1 MSSGIPTPPPPA
13 AADLPSPSSQR
24 EGGEA
29 ATSVADQVL
38 AAIDL
43 GSNSFHMVVARL
55 EHGRLSVLDRIREMV
70 RLGAGL
76 DENGHL
82 SQAAADRALD
92 CLRRFRERLQS
103 LNAESVRAVGTNTLR
118 RARDRDAFLARASA
132 ALGHPIDVISGVEE
146 ARLVYLGAA
155 HDLPADAD
163 ERLVVDIGGGS
174 TELIVGRGYDAER
187 LESLYMGCVSLSSAF
202 FPEGRVTDKRFRLAR
217 IAARQELEPVAPR
230 FRGHGVQRAFG
241 TSGTIRATA
250 RMLSGDDNPSGIV
263 TRRGL
268 DRLQKQLV
276 KSGDLR
282 RRRPGGLGEQ
292 RAPVYPGGLAI
303 LIEVFEA
310 LGIESLMAVDSAL
323 REGLLYDMLGRMTD
337 EDARERSVRS
347 LESRFHVDTEHAS
360 RVESTALDIYGQLA
374 ADWDLS
380 QELPKRLLR
389 WAARLHEIGL
399 DIAHAKY
406 QFHGA
411 YLLRNADLA
420 GFSTGEQLL
429 LSTLVSN
436 HRRKIRQETLEA
448 LPAAWRN
455 TILRLAVV
463 LRLAVLINR
472 SRSPDPQPVI
482 SISTVRGGLRIGFPE
497 GWLDAHPLTRADLQ
511 QEKKYLSAAG
521 VRLRA
526 A

>member
-1 MSSGIPTPPPPA
+1 
-13 AADLPSPSSQR
+13 
-24 EGGEA
+24 
-29 ATSVADQVL
+29 
-38 AAIDL
+38 
-43 GSNSFHMVVARL
+43 
-55 EHGRLSVLDRIREMV
+55 
-70 RLGAGL
+70 
-76 DENGHL
+76 
-82 SQAAADRALD
+82 
-92 CLRRFRERLQS
+92 
-103 LNAESVRAVGTNTLR
+103 
-118 RARDRDAFLARASA
+118 
-132 ALGHPIDVISGVEE
+132 VE
-146 ARLVYLGAA
+146 Y
-155 HDLPADAD
+155 
-163 ERLVVDIGGGS
+163 
-174 TELIVGRGYDAER
+174 
-187 LESLYMGCVSLSSAF
+187 
-202 FPEGRVTDKRFRLAR
+202 
-217 IAARQELEPVAPR
+217 
-230 FRGHGVQRAFG
+230 
-241 TSGTIRATA
+241 
-250 RMLSGDDNPSGIV
+250 
-263 TRRGL
+263 
-268 DRLQKQLV
+268 
-276 KSGDLR
+276 
-282 RRRPGGLGEQ
+282 
-292 RAPVYPGGLAI
+292 
-303 LIEVFEA
+303 
-310 LGIESLMAVDSAL
+310 
-323 REGLLYDMLGRMTD
+323 
-337 EDARERSVRS
+337 
-347 LESRFHVDTEHAS
+347 
-360 RVESTALDIYGQLA
+360 TALDIYGQLA

-448 LPAAWRN
+448 LPVAWRN